1 MARFIARLALEVG
14 EMLFTLSHPL
24 PGVEDLLDWDMGM
37 GVDHAA
43 FVDLVL
49 PVGAPDPPEYAGAL
63 ALSDQLDLLA
73 IG

>member
-1 MARFIARLALEVG
+1 
-14 EMLFTLSHPL
+14 
-24 PGVEDLLDWDMGM
+24 M